1 MPRRRAALSIP
12 AWLKWGAETWPVI
25 SSFYNGESANT
36 TIATARCCRMT
47 MPRAA
52 YAERVIR
59 ELKEAGG
66 YDDDELIMIVKDD
79 ARRTIFS
86 IPFKSD
92 HGLSVA

>member
-1 MPRRRAALSIP
+1 MGGRNVARYFFILQWRERKHDDRHGTVLPNDDAAR
-12 AWLKWGAETWPVI
+12 G
-25 SSFYNGESANT
+25 
-36 TIATARCCRMT
+36 
-47 MPRAA
+47 